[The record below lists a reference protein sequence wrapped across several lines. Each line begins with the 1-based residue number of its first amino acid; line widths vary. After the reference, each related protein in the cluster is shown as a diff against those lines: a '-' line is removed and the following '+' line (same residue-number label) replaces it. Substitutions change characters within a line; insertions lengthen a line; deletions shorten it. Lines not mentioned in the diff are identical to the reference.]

1 MTTATGPD
9 RPTPALLD
17 APLLNALAGRLQGP
31 ILHPSEEAQ
40 LIRNLSVETG
50 LSGALIQRIWRELAG
65 EQRRRLAAPAVAIHA
80 GRAGGR
86 IVDLA
91 RARFGTT
98 ARYMLADRPE
108 IAMASAR
115 PPQGAAVIALAAE
128 QPWWLRLLAE
138 PDLHVFGVLPDVFGQ
153 GPRAALVVGPH
164 RPEPTGSDETYLATD
179 AAASPA
185 AVIAALGEA
194 GLAAD
199 LILDV
204 GGLKLVA
211 IAGYVQAHDPRIDA
225 APGRLKG
232 IIGAAP
238 VPFDL

>member
-1 MTTATGPD
+1 MAGSDSDATP
-9 RPTPALLD
+9 LLD
-17 APLLNALAGRLQGP
+17 GRLLTDLAERLQGP
-31 ILHPSEEAQ
+31 VLHPSEEAR
-40 LIRNLSVETG
+40 LIRSLSLESG
-50 LSGALIQRIWRELAG
+50 LAGPVVQRLWRELAG
-65 EQRRRLAAPAVAIHA
+65 EQRRRLGAPAVAIHA

-86 IVDLA
+86 ISDLA

-98 ARYMLADRPE
+98 ARYLLAERPE
-108 IAMASAR
+108 IALAAAR
-115 PPQGAAVIALAAE
+115 PPHGAAVIALLPD

-138 PDLHVFGVLPDVFGQ
+138 PDLHVFGVVPDVFGQ
-153 GPRAALVVGPH
+153 GPRAALVVGPD
-164 RPEPTGSDETYLATD
+164 RPEPTGADETYLATD

-199 LILDV
+199 LIMDV
-204 GGLKLVA
+204 GGLKLLA
-211 IAGYVQAHDPRIDA
+211 IAGYVQAHDPRIEA

-232 IIGAAP
+232 VIGAAP